1 MFHKIYQPHPALR
14 GFINNIMIQYAEL
27 DPSKPKPVFPM
38 PPLQE
43 QVLVFYPFDPVDIE
57 YPNEKKKVKSP
68 PSIIVGRRV
77 QRVNLHLGYHHL
89 IVQVGFQPGGLYR
102 LLGIPMNEFGADES
116 YESTLMLDKEI
127 TFITEQLREVFSF
140 EEIISIVEGYL
151 FRKADSVKKSL
162 PIDKALQEV
171 IQRGGLVDIDYIAS
185 QACLSIRQLERLFQQ
200 RIGVPPKFFARLI
213 RFSKAWIMKENTP
226 TKRWIDIAYECGY
239 FDQMHLI
246 HDFKEFTGVT
256 PTIIESSLADM
267 PFRLGHKLPF

>member
-1 MFHKIYQPHPALR
+1 
-14 GFINNIMIQYAEL
+14 MIQWAEL
-27 DPSKPKPVFPM
+27 DTTKPKPVFPM

-43 QVLVFYPFDPVDIE
+43 QVLIFYPFDPVDIE
-57 YPNEKKKVKSP
+57 YPTEKKKVQSP
-68 PSIIVGRRV
+68 QSIIVGRRV
-77 QRVNLHLGYHHL
+77 QRVNLHLGYHHF

-102 LLGIPMNEFGADES
+102 LLGIPMKELGADEA
-116 YESTLMLDKEI
+116 YESTSMLDKEI
-127 TFITEQLREVFSF
+127 NFITQQLHEALSF
-140 EEIISIVEGYL
+140 EEMISIVESYL
-151 FRKADSVKKSL
+151 FGKARSVKESL

-171 IQRGGLVDIDYIAS
+171 IQKGGLVDIDYIAS

-226 TKRWIDIAYECGY
+226 AKRWIDIAYDCGY

-256 PTIIESSLADM
+256 PSIIESSLAGT